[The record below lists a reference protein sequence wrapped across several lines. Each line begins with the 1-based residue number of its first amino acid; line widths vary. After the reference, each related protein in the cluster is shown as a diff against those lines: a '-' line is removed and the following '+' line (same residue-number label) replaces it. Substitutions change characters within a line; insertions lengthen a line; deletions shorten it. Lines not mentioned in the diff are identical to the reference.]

1 MNRNRWQIVAFLTL
15 ASLFFGKFVQAQAPV
30 KIVTDVVYA
39 SPGGEDLKVDFYL
52 PEGEGPFPG
61 VLMVHGGA
69 WLAGDRSRMAIHAL
83 QLARSGYAVASIG
96 YRMAPMHKF
105 PAQLDD
111 CKTALDW
118 LRQHAADYH
127 IDPNRIAGY
136 GFSAGAHLICL
147 TAMTA
152 SDPSQGLCAVVA
164 GGTPCDLTLEP
175 AKSARLAYFLGGTRA
190 EKPEIYRQAS
200 PAKFVS
206 EKTPP
211 MFFFH
216 GTADEL
222 APLTAVKSMCA
233 ELDMAGCVARICEIE
248 NAGHIGS
255 FMSPQARQE
264 AVKFLNEVLQ
274 TPAATDP

>member
-1 MNRNRWQIVAFLTL
+1 MNRWKIAAFLTL
-15 ASLFFGKFVQAQAPV
+15 ATLFFGKYALAQQPV
-30 KIVTDVVYA
+30 KIISDVVYA
-39 SPGGEDLKVDFYL
+39 SPGGEDLKVDLYL

-69 WLAGDRSRMAIHAL
+69 WITGDRSRMAIHAL
-83 QLARSGYAVASIG
+83 QLARSGYCVASIG
-96 YRMAPMHKF
+96 YRLAPMHKF

-111 CKTALDW
+111 CRAALDW
-118 LRQHAADYH
+118 FRDHADQYH
-127 IDPNRIAGY
+127 VDPNRIAGY

-152 SDPSQGLCAVVA
+152 TDPARGLCAVVA

-190 EKPEIYRQAS
+190 DIPDVYRQAS
-200 PAKFVS
+200 PATFVTA
-206 EKTPP
+206 KVPP

-216 GTADEL
+216 GTADNL
-222 APLTAVKSMCA
+222 VPLSSVKSMCSA
-233 ELDMAGCVARICEIE
+233 LDAAGCDARLWEIDK
-248 NAGHIGS
+248 ASHIGS

-264 AVKFLNEVLQ
+264 AVKFLDEVLQ
-274 TPAATDP
+274 TPAVAVP